1 MGRLLFQP
9 LFSPGTFIHCLGLGL
24 VGANKTNFSK
34 HPNVTLSYPMET
46 PDSKKDTYTCEGALF
61 MPRANLTPILWH
73 LGESQCTRISTVLC
87 CLKKTVANTTSQL
100 YVANR
105 LQCRSITYDM
115 SIGLMSHSSICS
127 CLTHKAVRHQPRSLL
142 IGCHPGRGSAAPQ
155 PISRAEQHTRTARRF
170 GPSAIPPFSSAR
182 CRLRAFCS
190 FADCNHACYILKETG
205 GSSFV
210 RTL

>member
-1 MGRLLFQP
+1 
-9 LFSPGTFIHCLGLGL
+9 
-24 VGANKTNFSK
+24 
-34 HPNVTLSYPMET
+34 
-46 PDSKKDTYTCEGALF
+46 

-155 PISRAEQHTRTARRF
+155 PISRAERHTRIARRF
-170 GPSAIPPFSSAR
+170 GAQR
-182 CRLRAFCS
+182 HTAFQQ
-190 FADCNHACYILKETG
+190 
-205 GSSFV
+205 
-210 RTL
+210 RTLSTSRFLLVRGLQPCALHSEGDWRKFFCQDVVTKPYQWSFDDLYEGA